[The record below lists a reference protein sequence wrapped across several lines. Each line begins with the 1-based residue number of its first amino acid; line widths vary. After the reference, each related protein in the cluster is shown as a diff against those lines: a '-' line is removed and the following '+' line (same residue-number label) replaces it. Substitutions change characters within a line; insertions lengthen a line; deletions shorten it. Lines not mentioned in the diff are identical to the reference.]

1 MLKNIYGKIFLGI
14 QTVFILWAIYAIID
28 LFTNP
33 KEGYTGGM
41 MPSPF
46 EIIVFGIIIS
56 LPFGIIAYI
65 KRTK

>member
-14 QTVFILWAIYAIID
+14 QAVFILWAIYAAID
-28 LFTNP
+28 LFTNADP
-33 KEGYTGGM
+33 NYTGGM

-56 LPFGIIAYI
+56 LPFGIIAYK